1 MYNKNDYVSNLILE
15 KNASLELAEI
25 TSNEILKIAEDNQ
38 STPEDVL
45 YQIGLEKAASF
56 ANDLIIYLEDLKANG
71 YTLDENGN
79 EVAIEPEPEKTASDD
94 FAEELITKAREKL
107 YGN

>member
-1 MYNKNDYVSNLILE
+1 MQKDNYVSNLLLE

-25 TSNEILKIAEDNQ
+25 TSHEIIKIAEANEK
-38 STPEDVL
+38 TPEEVL
-45 YQIGLEKAASF
+45 YEIGLEKAASF

-71 YTLDENGN
+71 MTLDEEGN
-79 EVAIEPEPEKTASDD
+79 EVALEPQPEKTASDN
-94 FAEELITKAREKL
+94 FTEELIESAKKKL